1 MVTSG
6 WPVRSAA
13 SKLLSKEREM
23 RTISAVML
31 GLIKEKDRRAKED
44 PNGTDK

>member
-1 MVTSG
+1 MELWLVSEMKSIENT
-6 WPVRSAA
+6 R
-13 SKLLSKEREM
+13 RTEM